1 MGLSE
6 EEIYNRVSNGTLTK
20 EDALEL
26 LKRLYSHGQQ
36 EAAAATEAAVMSRSA
51 ARPSRKES
59 EADVQAFVVD
69 IVRRILH
76 LEEDEIEQTLTFKE
90 LGADSISS
98 VEIVRDINK
107 SLRLNLD
114 AVVLYDFSTIQSL
127 VDHIASIIQRDSK
140 VIAQPSAVQQSVVV
154 SPPVPKLADAEARFS
169 ENAVQAKIVEIVCGI
184 LHLGEEELN
193 TSFSFRELGID
204 SISAVEI
211 VRDLNKTFK
220 LNLDAVTLYDYATIS
235 SLAEHVNKV
244 RANSG
249 LVTASAV
256 RLAESDTMRAVETAQ
271 QAGGRQKLVLSKKK
285 SDRAEPELTQAP
297 PSTAD
302 KQPSL
307 SGEAVAIIGIA
318 GRFPGA
324 DNVHEFW
331 NNLRDGVDSV
341 TEVPRERW
349 NIDDYYDPDPHA
361 PGKTNCRKG
370 GFLRDAD
377 QFDPLFFNISPR
389 EAAFMDPQQRLFL
402 QEAWNALEDAGYTD
416 MSLSGRKCGV
426 FAGVAMGDYA
436 KLLAE
441 QGLETLG
448 ESFSGLATSILAA
461 RISYFLNLTGPSM
474 AIETAC
480 SSSLVAIHQA
490 CQSLLSGDCD
500 MALAGGVSL
509 MLTPDLHIKS
519 SMIEMISPSGKCRS
533 FDAGADGAVFSEGVG
548 VLVLK
553 PLTKALEDSDPIY
566 GVIKGSAVNQDGKTN
581 GITAPSAR
589 SQTQLESDIYRKH
602 YINPDEITYME
613 AHGTGTPLGDPIEI
627 KALTESFELFTQR
640 RQYCAIGS
648 VKSNIG
654 HASTAAGVISVI
666 KVLLA
671 LKHGQIPPSL
681 HFEQP
686 NPHIRFEETP
696 FYVNTRLM
704 DWKVDGGKP
713 RIAGISA
720 FGFSGTNCHMIIQEA
735 Q

>member
-1 MGLSE
+1 MGISE
-6 EEIYNRVSNGTLTK
+6 EEIFNRVANGTLNK
-20 EDALEL
+20 EEALEL
-26 LKRLYSHGQQ
+26 LKRLYSEQQ
-36 EAAAATEAAVMSRSA
+36 EPVAETAASA
-51 ARPSRKES
+51 ETSHSTAHPSVKES
-59 EADVQAFVVD
+59 KEDLKAVVTD
-69 IVRRILH
+69 IVKRILH
-76 LEEDEIEQTLTFKE
+76 LEENEVDQVLSFKE
-90 LGADSISS
+90 LGADSISL
-98 VEIVRDINK
+98 VEVVRDINK
-107 SLRLNLD
+107 NLKLNLD
-114 AVVLYDFSTIQSL
+114 AVVLYDYSTIQSL
-127 VDHIASIIQRDSK
+127 VDHISSMAQRDVN
-140 VIAQPSAVQQSVVV
+140 VIVKPNVVLT
-154 SPPVPKLADAEARFS
+154 PTPKLAEASVEAPFS

-184 LHLGEEELN
+184 LHMREDEIN

-211 VRDLNKTFK
+211 VRDLNKAFK

-235 SLAEHVNKV
+235 NLAEYVNQV
-244 RANSG
+244 RSQSG
-249 LVTASAV
+249 YVTTATARSTEA
-256 RLAESDTMRAVETAQ
+256 DTYGVEVAQ
-271 QAGGRQKLVLSKKK
+271 PTGRRQKLVLSKKK
-285 SDRAEPELTQAP
+285 SDQIEPELTQSP
-297 PSTAD
+297 MSMAD
-302 KQPSL
+302 KQTTVA
-307 SGEAVAIIGIA
+307 GEAVAIIGIA

-341 TEVPRERW
+341 TEVPPDRW
-349 NIDDYYDPDPHA
+349 SIDEYYDPDPHA

-370 GFLRDAD
+370 GFLRGVD

-389 EAAFMDPQQRLFL
+389 EAEFMDPQQRLFL
-402 QEAWNALEDAGYTD
+402 QEAWNALEDAGYAD
-416 MSLSGRKCGV
+416 MNLSGKKCGV

-448 ESFSGLATSILAA
+448 DSFTGLATSILAS
-461 RISYFLNLTGPSM
+461 RISYFLNLTGPSI
-474 AIETAC
+474 AVETAC

-490 CQSLLSGDCD
+490 CQSILTGECE

-509 MLTPDLHIKS
+509 LLTPDLHIKS

-553 PLTKALEDSDPIY
+553 PLTKALEDSDHIY
-566 GVIKGSAVNQDGKTN
+566 GVIKGSAINQDGKTN

-589 SQTQLESDIYRKH
+589 SQAQLVSEIHRK
-602 YINPDEITYME
+602 YQINPDKITYME

-627 KALTESFELFTQR
+627 KALTESFELYTKR
-640 RQYCAIGS
+640 RQFCAIGS

-696 FYVNTRLM
+696 FYVNTKLI

-713 RIAGISA
+713 RLAGISA

-735 Q
+735 

>member
-1 MGLSE
+1 MWLSE
-6 EEIYNRVSNGTLTK
+6 EEIYNRVSNGKLTK
-20 EDALEL
+20 EEALEL
-26 LKRLYSHGQQ
+26 LKRLYSYEKQ
-36 EAAAATEAAVMSRSA
+36 EPAAASTAAAVMNHSNADQSK
-51 ARPSRKES
+51 KES
-59 EADVQAFVVD
+59 GADLQAVVID

-76 LEEDEIEQTLTFKE
+76 LEEDEVEQALTFKE

-107 SLRLNLD
+107 NLRLNLD

-127 VDHIASIIQRDSK
+127 VDHIASMIQRDSK
-140 VIAQPSAVQQSVVV
+140 VIAQPSAVEASVV
-154 SPPVPKLADAEARFS
+154 SPAASKLAEAPLEARFS
-169 ENAVQAKIVEIVCGI
+169 EDPVQAKIVEIVCGI
-184 LHLGEEELN
+184 LHLGEDELN

-235 SLAEHVNKV
+235 SLAEHVNQV
-244 RANSG
+244 RSKSG
-249 LVTASAV
+249 FVSTAAV
-256 RLAESDTMRAVETAQ
+256 RSAELDLRAVEAAQ
-271 QAGGRQKLVLSKKK
+271 QVGGRQKLVLSKKK
-285 SDRAEPELTQAP
+285 SNRAEPELTQAP
-297 PSTAD
+297 VLTAD
-302 KQPSL
+302 IQPFF

-341 TEVPRERW
+341 TEVPHERW
-349 NIDDYYDPDPHA
+349 SIDDYYDPDPHT

-370 GFLRDAD
+370 GFLRDVD

-389 EAAFMDPQQRLFL
+389 EAEFMDPQQRLFL

-416 MSLSGRKCGV
+416 MNRRCGV

-448 ESFSGLATSILAA
+448 ESFTGLATSILAS
-461 RISYFLNLTGPSM
+461 RISYFLNLTGPSI

-490 CQSLLSGDCD
+490 CQSLLTGDCD

-553 PLTKALEDSDPIY
+553 PLTKAVEDSDHIY

-602 YINPDEITYME
+602 HINPDEITYME

-640 RQYCAIGS
+640 RQFCAIGS

-671 LKHGQIPPSL
+671 MKHGQIPPSL

-696 FYVNTRLM
+696 FYVNTRLI
-704 DWKVDGGKP
+704 DWNVDGGKP